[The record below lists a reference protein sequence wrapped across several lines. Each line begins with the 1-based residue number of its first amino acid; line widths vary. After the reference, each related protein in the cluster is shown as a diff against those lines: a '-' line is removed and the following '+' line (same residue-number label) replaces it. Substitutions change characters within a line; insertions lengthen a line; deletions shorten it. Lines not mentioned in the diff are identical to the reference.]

1 MHKKLKNF
9 HKKFT
14 SLTNVVPQTETNKN
28 LKEKV
33 LDDAGDLFND
43 LYYIYK
49 DKYNEEINSLDTEN
63 RKKFDYKKLRLTDD
77 YLYLSEEEQLTSK
90 EFNKKESPKK
100 PAKTDFDELNDQ
112 IIKEETEI
120 NQELFKNY
128 FKFQKPSAMFKN
140 LYNLNNKNKNNELV
154 NVIKSVLSDF
164 KDKIKNIS
172 EEEKET
178 GKPYRI
184 VDIAEKILKFNK
196 KKKKK
201 QEEGLKI
208 LTPSQMF
215 HRLAIALAQLKA
227 GNNSEKLKNKIR
239 QLLYF
244 LYRSKKLTTNIYKSL
259 IDII

>member
-1 MHKKLKNF
+1 MNNKDK
-9 HKKFT
+9 
-14 SLTNVVPQTETNKN
+14 QNKN
-28 LKEKV
+28 LVYNSKHSSAKFKDIDEIKELSLNSMHETLKTFNKKFAGLKNVITWTKGNKKLNQKV
-33 LDDAGDLFND
+33 LDNARNLFND

-49 DKYNEEINSLDTEN
+49 DKYNEEINSLDTKN
-63 RKKFDYKKLRLTDD
+63 RKKFDYKKLRLTDN

-100 PAKTDFDELNDQ
+100 PTKTDFDELNDQ

-128 FKFQKPSAMFKN
+128 FKFHKPSAMFKN

-164 KDKIKNIS
+164 KDKTKNIS

-196 KKKKK
+196 KNKK
-201 QEEGLKI
+201 QK
-208 LTPSQMF
+208 T
-215 HRLAIALAQLKA
+215 RRR
-227 GNNSEKLKNKIR
+227 LKNFNTKP
-239 QLLYF
+239 
-244 LYRSKKLTTNIYKSL
+244 NV
-259 IDII
+259 